1 MRPRLLMLRQPHSH
15 TASLVYRLSLA
26 GVLCGPLHSKAA
38 VENYRKGVEE
48 AQKSGGQV
56 GTASTMH

>member
-1 MRPRLLMLRQPHSH
+1 MLRQPHSH